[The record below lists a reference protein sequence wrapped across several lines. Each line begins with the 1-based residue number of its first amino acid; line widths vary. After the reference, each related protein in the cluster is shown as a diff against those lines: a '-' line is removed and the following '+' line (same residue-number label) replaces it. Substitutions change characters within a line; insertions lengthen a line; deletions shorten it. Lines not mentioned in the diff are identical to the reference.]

1 MMIPRRALLSLLV
14 GGLAAIILV
23 FGLAARIGPRVNH
36 AMVGVSALALLV
48 FGLLQ
53 LSRAFL

>member
-1 MMIPRRALLSLLV
+1 MLV

-23 FGLAARIGPRVNH
+23 FGLAARMGPRVNH

-53 LSRAFL
+53 LGRAFL